1 MAGQRDRIL
10 VLKDYI
16 ESLGIEVN
24 IGKNRARGNKGFFKS
39 QNGKYRIDIS
49 KCISDIE
56 KLKIL
61 VHEFSH
67 YVHYKY
73 DKTLKSLNFIFND
86 VYKDYEDDLINLT
99 VDSIPKSTV
108 SPLFNLK
115 TEITQDVNDYNKYFS
130 EKYSDYVPNKPFKK
144 IEKSITQSE
153 LRYLLKY
160 DRVKIFSGFQFKIIS
175 LDNINELSRDISEDS
190 LMYLKLKV
198 AQRKLRR
205 INSKISR
212 LNKYYNSPTELF
224 ARSLEYYI
232 CDKERMKMKTPD
244 LYKYYDS
251 VINANK
257 IPLITDMLKC
267 L

>member
-10 VLKDYI
+10 VLKDYV

-49 KCISDIE
+49 KGISDAE

-67 YVHYKY
+67 FVHYKY
-73 DKTLKSLNFIFND
+73 DKTLKSLDFIFKD
-86 VYKDYEDDLINLT
+86 TYKNYENDLINLT

-115 TEITQDVNDYNKYFS
+115 DEIVNDLNDYNKYFS
-130 EKYSDYVPNKPFKK
+130 EKYPDYVANKPFQK
-144 IEKSITQSE
+144 IEKSITKTE

-160 DRVKIFSGFQFKIIS
+160 DRVKVWSGFRFKVIS
-175 LDNINELSRDISEDS
+175 LDNIDEECGDTSEDI
-190 LMYLKLKV
+190 LMYLKLKS

-224 ARSLEYYI
+224 ARSFEYYI
-232 CDKERMKMKTPD
+232 CDKERMKLKTPD
-244 LYKYYDS
+244 LSDYYDS
-251 VINANK
+251 VVNSNK
-257 IPLITDMLKC
+257 IPLITNMLKY